1 MSFIQHI
8 KLFYKDIKNYSYTL
22 YIVDVE
28 ATIVEMDGVG
38 VGYWRF
44 HITNTQRIVH
54 KMLGMRLTENQ
65 QLQCSAAPA
74 PLQRSVARALAAT
87 AHYVDSV
94 DTRQTS
100 GTWTPPTLCCWMEA
114 PLYINLPISIA
125 SHCHCAARH
134 GPALCKHG
142 WPGPECSAQW

>member
-1 MSFIQHI
+1 
-8 KLFYKDIKNYSYTL
+8 
-22 YIVDVE
+22 
-28 ATIVEMDGVG
+28 
-38 VGYWRF
+38 
-44 HITNTQRIVH
+44 
-54 KMLGMRLTENQ
+54 MLGMRLTENQ

-114 PLYINLPISIA
+114 PLYINLPISTA

-142 WPGPECSAQW
+142 WPGPECRGLRGGGRGVWESGAPSEINSTLLPPLPRPHLKVGWYCVTQPELH

>member
-1 MSFIQHI
+1 
-8 KLFYKDIKNYSYTL
+8 
-22 YIVDVE
+22 
-28 ATIVEMDGVG
+28 
-38 VGYWRF
+38 
-44 HITNTQRIVH
+44 
-54 KMLGMRLTENQ
+54 MLGMRLTENQ
-65 QLQCSAAPA
+65 QPQCSAAPA

-114 PLYINLPISIA
+114 PLYINLPISTA

-142 WPGPECSAQW
+142 WPGPECSGRRGGGVSGSLGLRLKLIQPSSLPSHCPHLKVGWYCVTQPELH

>member
-1 MSFIQHI
+1 
-8 KLFYKDIKNYSYTL
+8 
-22 YIVDVE
+22 
-28 ATIVEMDGVG
+28 
-38 VGYWRF
+38 
-44 HITNTQRIVH
+44 
-54 KMLGMRLTENQ
+54 MRLTENQ
-65 QLQCSAAPA
+65 QPQCSAAPA

-134 GPALCKHG
+134 GPAYANTAGRGRSAVGGVVAGRGVWESGAPSEINSTLLPPLPLPTPQGRLVLCYPTG
-142 WPGPECSAQW
+142 VALNN

>member
-1 MSFIQHI
+1 
-8 KLFYKDIKNYSYTL
+8 
-22 YIVDVE
+22 
-28 ATIVEMDGVG
+28 
-38 VGYWRF
+38 
-44 HITNTQRIVH
+44 
-54 KMLGMRLTENQ
+54 MLGMRLTENQ
-65 QLQCSAAPA
+65 QPQCSAAPA

-114 PLYINLPISIA
+114 PLYINLPISISTA

-134 GPALCKHG
+134 GPAYANTAGRGRSAVGGVVAGRVSGSLGLRLKLIQPSSLPSHCPHLKVG
-142 WPGPECSAQW
+142 WYCVTQPELH